1 MVLFTLSIENATQ
14 NYLHLSATFP
24 SEGASTEIQLPSW
37 RPGRYE
43 LGNFAKNVRNFK
55 VYDEHNKA
63 LPFQKIT
70 KDRWKVNSGSAKEVR
85 VDYLYYAAELNAGST
100 FLSPTQLYVNPVNCC
115 VYTDSTFDSAVALEL
130 KVPEN
135 WQFAGSLEA
144 DGGKWMASNFDELFD
159 SPFICSPSMQHNTY
173 LVDNTTFH
181 LWFQGECKPEW
192 EKMIGDFQKFTEW
205 QVRKFSEFHV
215 KDYHFLIQV
224 LPVKAYHGVEHSK
237 STVLLLGPSYDL
249 FADQYTELLGLASHE
264 LYHAWNV
271 KSIRPIELF
280 PYDFTQENYSRLGF
294 LCEGVTTYEGDHF
307 LLKSGVFSDKQ
318 FFIEFNKQLQKHFDN
333 PGRFNYSVADSS
345 FDTWLDGYNP
355 GVPARKVS
363 IYTEGCLLAFVTD
376 VRIRRATKNK
386 YGIDEVMKR
395 LYFSFALQNKGVSE
409 EDYRAVVEA
418 VSGES
423 FDDFFRDFVY
433 GTDPYESI
441 ITDALDYLGLEL
453 VVKPSDSYA
462 ESRLGMKVASSSRN
476 FRIMALY
483 PGGPAETAGLM
494 LGDEIAVINGCLC
507 NNELDKWL
515 KYFDADAKRFTVVR
529 DGMVLD
535 VTLPEVQ
542 RNFFMKY
549 EVKAV
554 ENPNGHQKAAYE
566 AWKK

>member
-1 MVLFTLSIENATQ
+1 MVHITLSIENATQ
-14 NYLHLSATFP
+14 NYLHISALFP
-24 SEGASTEIQLPSW
+24 SDGEFTEIQLPSW

-55 VYDEHNKA
+55 VYDEQNKG
-63 LPFQKIT
+63 LHCEKIT
-70 KDRWKVNSGSAKEVR
+70 KDRWKVQSGKAKSVR
-85 VDYLYYAAELNAGST
+85 VDYFYYASELNAGST
-100 FLSPTQLYVNPVNCC
+100 YLNPTQLYVNPVNCC
-115 VYTDSTFDSAVALEL
+115 VYTDATFEAEIALDL
-130 KVPEN
+130 KIPAH
-135 WQFAGSLEA
+135 WQVAGSLEKH
-144 DGGKWMASNFDELFD
+144 GEVWKVQGFDELFD
-159 SPFICSPSMQHNTY
+159 SPFIASNTLKHNTY
-173 LVDNTTFH
+173 RVQDTEFH
-181 LWFQGECKPEW
+181 LWFQGECKPDW
-192 EKMIGDFQKFTEW
+192 DKVIQDFQKFSEA

-215 KDYHFLIQV
+215 KDYHFLIHV
-224 LPVKAYHGVEHSK
+224 LPVKAYHGVEHLK

-249 FADQYTELLGLASHE
+249 FGEQYTELLGLASHE

-280 PYDFTQENYSRLGF
+280 PYDFTKENYSRLGY

-318 FFIEFNKQLQKHFDN
+318 FFVEFNKQLQKHFDN

-345 FDTWLDGYNP
+345 FDTWLDGYTP
-355 GVPARKVS
+355 GVPSRKVS

-386 YGIDEVMKR
+386 YGLDEVMKR
-395 LYFSFALQNKGVSE
+395 LYFNFALQNKGVAA
-409 EDYRAVVEA
+409 EDYRGTVEEVA
-418 VSGES
+418 GES
-423 FDDFFRDFVY
+423 FEEFFKNFVY

-441 ITDALDYLGLEL
+441 LTDALDYLGLQL
-453 VVKPSDSYA
+453 IVKPSESYA

-476 FRIMALY
+476 FRVMALY

-515 KYFDADAKRFTVVR
+515 RYFDADTKRFTIVR
-529 DGMVLD
+529 DGLVMD
-535 VTLPEVQ
+535 FTLPEVN

-549 EVKAV
+549 EVRAV
-554 ENPNGHQKAAYE
+554 EKPNGPQKAAYE
-566 AWKK
+566 AWKR